1 MSTHQPDWLQ
11 RFDATLLRRM
21 KSTGWRDPLMLH
33 VTDSRGGAW
42 IRSLAREGTTAAP
55 ALPDTTPFRIA
66 SVTKVHV
73 AAALMRMVETRGLQ
87 IESPLSAWLTAPTLH
102 LLTGGGY
109 DPQSITIAQLMRHS
123 SGLRDHCSCDAFL
136 DLLRREPAHRWSRL
150 EQVQL
155 AMALGAPLCAPGE
168 TFNYSDTGYILLGE
182 ILEQASDLS
191 LAAALRSLLSF
202 ERLGLHRTW
211 LDAVETAAPG
221 LPACSP
227 QFFQDIDASAFDA
240 SFDLFGGGGLVSTL
254 ADLDRFFRALFD
266 GRVFER
272 ADTLKRLLDAQRTPC
287 GFDDFSHNGLMFHR
301 SLAGLDCWGHTGF
314 WGVLAACIPARGLVL
329 GATFNRSRQ
338 EGTYGP
344 DELLEDFAVSLSS
357 P

>member
-1 MSTHQPDWLQ
+1 
-11 RFDATLLRRM
+11 LL
-21 KSTGWRDPLMLH
+21 
-33 VTDSRGGAW
+33 
-42 IRSLAREGTTAAP
+42 
-55 ALPDTTPFRIA
+55 
-66 SVTKVHV
+66 
-73 AAALMRMVETRGLQ
+73 
-87 IESPLSAWLTAPTLH
+87 
-102 LLTGGGY
+102 
-109 DPQSITIAQLMRHS
+109 
-123 SGLRDHCSCDAFL
+123 
-136 DLLRREPAHRWSRL
+136 REPAHRWSRL

-168 TFNYSDTGYILLGE
+168 TFHYSDTGYILLGE
-182 ILEQASDLS
+182 ILEQASGLS

-211 LDAVETAAPG
+211 LDAE
-221 LPACSP
+221 
-227 QFFQDIDASAFDA
+227 
-240 SFDLFGGGGLVSTL
+240 
-254 ADLDRFFRALFD
+254 
-266 GRVFER
+266 
-272 ADTLKRLLDAQRTPC
+272 RTPC

-314 WGVLAACIPARGLVL
+314 WGVLAACIPARGLML